1 MTKLEV
7 FAGFESLLKRQSKI
21 DGVIATSKDDTKV
34 IVDIFLEWQIKAED
48 ATFAR
53 LANINDVET
62 VVCEKTRRAFHLV
75 MWDTNAQ
82 DLQLEIVKQGDDLL
96 QSTINTTS
104 STLQSSFKDIS
115 AKVSRECMEL
125 FEEVIKF
132 FKLKSLCEV
141 YDARNG

>member
-1 MTKLEV
+1 MAKLEV
-7 FAGFESLLKRQSKI
+7 FAGFESLLKRQSKMN
-21 DGVIATSKDDTKV
+21 GVIATSKDDMKI
-34 IVDIFLEWQIKAED
+34 IVDICLEWQIKAED

-53 LANINDVET
+53 LANITDVET

-82 DLQLEIVKQGDDLL
+82 ALQLELVKQDDDLL

-104 STLQSSFKDIS
+104 SSLQPSLKDMSS
-115 AKVSRECMEL
+115 KVSRECMEL

-132 FKLKSLCEV
+132 VKLKSLCEV
-141 YDARNG
+141 YDSRNG